1 MATIVISDLQPMDL
15 KTFLEELNS
24 VQTQEILGNGIIPLW
39 RSSDV
44 QLTTFYD
51 GINNRETSYR
61 GPLSFYEN
69 KIFTVDFARTAIY
82 LVI

>member
-1 MATIVISDLQPMDL
+1 MATIVISDLQPIDL
-15 KTFLEELNS
+15 KIFLQDLNS
-24 VQTQEILGNGIIPLW
+24 AQTQEILGSSLIPLW

-44 QLTTFYD
+44 QLNTFYD
-51 GINNRETSYR
+51 GINNRETSYK
-61 GPLSFYEN
+61 GPFSFYEN